1 VNRDTVECYLV
12 QRALLADFFTFKLY
26 FVARVTIVFYL
37 VCYVHFLQ
45 ASAPSRIINVSS
57 VAHRRG
63 QINKEDLN
71 SDKQYD
77 KAAAYNQSK
86 LANVLFTRELAR
98 RLQGE
103 CPV

>member
-1 VNRDTVECYLV
+1 M
-12 QRALLADFFTFKLY
+12 
-26 FVARVTIVFYL
+26 
-37 VCYVHFLQ
+37 
-45 ASAPSRIINVSS
+45 SS

-86 LANVLFTRELAR
+86 LANLLFTRELAS
-98 RLQGE
+98 RLQGK
-103 CPV
+103 CHD